1 MSNWIVSDAMLRFSK
16 ERYDAEVHYHKDMN
30 LNMIRVW
37 GGGITERPEFYEACD
52 KYGILVFQDFS
63 VSGDCNGRWY
73 DPLKKEDTLARRKYP
88 DDHGLFIESL
98 EDQIKMLRNHP
109 SLAIWCGGNEIRPPA
124 DVLKQLR
131 DSLLPRLDGTRF
143 FFEYSNDDSMS
154 LHSGDGPYTIQS
166 DRYFWEHR
174 SFPFNSEI
182 GSVGV
187 GDRESIERFVPKEH
201 QVVPR
206 YDQVNRKWII
216 DSVWQY
222 HKYSG
227 YDSSVEAYGHPAD
240 IRDFG
245 MKAQLVNYNQYRSLI
260 ESFSAHMWDWYT
272 GVIIWKTQN
281 PWTAMVGQMYDVY
294 LDPNA
299 CLFGLQQGA
308 KPLHMM
314 YDPVRN
320 DVIVVNNGFRKAEGL
335 KAVTTL
341 VDFKGRQLV
350 INESDCNIGANK
362 PMVVWHAKSAVD
374 SQFRREGGFL
384 YLSLQDKNTGKELD
398 DNLYWMPDAAK
409 MYSGLGKMP
418 DAAVKIKAKK
428 KGAGKIEV
436 TISNSA
442 VGPVAFF
449 IRASL
454 IDSNTYDRILPAFSN
469 NNYISVLP
477 GKSKTVQ
484 IEFTPVKGV
493 VPVVDVEGWNVE
505 EQFIEPEE

>member
-1 MSNWIVSDAMLRFSK
+1 
-16 ERYDAEVHYHKDMN
+16 
-30 LNMIRVW
+30 
-37 GGGITERPEFYEACD
+37 
-52 KYGILVFQDFS
+52 
-63 VSGDCNGRWY
+63 
-73 DPLKKEDTLARRKYP
+73 
-88 DDHGLFIESL
+88 
-98 EDQIKMLRNHP
+98 
-109 SLAIWCGGNEIRPPA
+109 
-124 DVLKQLR
+124 
-131 DSLLPRLDGTRF
+131 
-143 FFEYSNDDSMS
+143 
-154 LHSGDGPYTIQS
+154 
-166 DRYFWEHR
+166 
-174 SFPFNSEI
+174 
-182 GSVGV
+182 
-187 GDRESIERFVPKEH
+187 VPKEH
-201 QVVPR
+201 LVVPR
-206 YDQVNRKWII
+206 YDQVTRKWII

-260 ESFSAHMWDWYT
+260 ESFIAHMWDWYT

-308 KPLHMM
+308 KPLHIM

-320 DVIVVNNGFRKAEGL
+320 DVIVVNNSFRKAEGV

-341 VDFKGRQLV
+341 VDFKGRQSV
-350 INESDCNIGANK
+350 INETDCNLGANK
-362 PMVVWHAKSAVD
+362 PMVVWHLKSAVD

-398 DNLYWMPDAAK
+398 DNLYWIPDAAK

-418 DAAVKIKAKK
+418 EAAVKIKAKK
-428 KGAGKIEV
+428 RGAGKIDV
-436 TISNSA
+436 TISNPL

-484 IEFTPVKGV
+484 IEYTPVKGV